1 MYDSL
6 QCSSLQGVR
15 ARTSDRLAHSCL
27 LAVIVAEDKGR
38 MWGTVVYMIG
48 SRLRQNWSMQV
59 RVGRETE
66 TEQNRRVESQ
76 GSGVRRRGEW

>member
-6 QCSSLQGVR
+6 QCSSLLGVG
-15 ARTSDRLAHSCL
+15 ARTSDWLAHSCL

-38 MWGTVVYMIG
+38 MWGTVVYVIG

-66 TEQNRRVESQ
+66 TEKNRRVESQ
-76 GSGVRRRGEW
+76 GSGVRRLGEW